1 MNDEY
6 KQDFARTWFEK
17 LDNFINKLSEN
28 IKNQRIKLFITKKH
42 IYTLQVWFYNKDGI
56 VEQRFYMLNKEWSKS
71 MKSYFKSYKT
81 NFYNFDY
88 DNITNFEYFFE
99 ANLMIYLHLD
109 KIFDKELGYNKNIL
123 PKKLVIYLQNR
134 VYTFNDNLDFLK
146 YFT

>member
-6 KQDFARTWFEK
+6 KQDFARTGFEK
-17 LDNFINKLSEN
+17 LDNFINELSRN

-42 IYTLQVWFYNKDGI
+42 IGTLQVWFYNKDGI

-81 NFYNFDY
+81 NFYNFNY

-99 ANLMIYLHLD
+99 ANLIIYLHLD
-109 KIFDKELGYNKNIL
+109 KIFDNKLGYNKSL
-123 PKKLVIYLQNR
+123 
-134 VYTFNDNLDFLK
+134 
-146 YFT
+146 